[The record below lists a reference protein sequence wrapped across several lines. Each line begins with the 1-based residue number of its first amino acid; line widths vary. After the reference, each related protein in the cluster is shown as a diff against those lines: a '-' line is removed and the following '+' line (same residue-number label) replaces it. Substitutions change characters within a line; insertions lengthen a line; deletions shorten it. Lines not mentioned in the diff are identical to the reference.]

1 MYLVC
6 FKNEMIWRESMKRIA
21 SICLLAFVYSNS
33 FCMDNIKLRFVE
45 STCPT
50 EIERFRA
57 FGIGIDQALIR
68 TENLVGEKRLFE
80 DVLRFFLKN
89 RDSVVGDSHLL
100 NSICKYITCKGK
112 ISAKEPAK
120 VAKLKDLVVF
130 MLTKMSGSVD
140 APVAFQSFYRLFS
153 ADYIWILAEQD
164 KKFAVYAVLAHAN
177 VAENLSKY
185 DVNTMNSLR
194 LSYPELDDNVKS
206 LIVEIEKSAH
216 LVGSC
221 DMRGINDYLVLSQDL
236 KTRISAELKR
246 LLDEEN
252 PLPGSI
258 HAQFKDIVVNLCNK

>member
-6 FKNEMIWRESMKRIA
+6 FKIEMIWRESMKRIA

-33 FCMDNIKLRFVE
+33 FCMDNVELCFIE

-57 FGIGIDQALIR
+57 YDIGIDQALIR
-68 TENLVGEKRLFE
+68 TENLVGEKHLFE

-112 ISAKEPAK
+112 VFAEDPSK
-120 VAKLKDLVVF
+120 VDKLKDLVVF
-130 MLTKMSGSVD
+130 MLTKMSVSAD

-194 LSYPELDDNVKS
+194 LSYPELDDNVKL
-206 LIVEIEKSAH
+206 LIVEIEKSAPF

-221 DMRGINDYLVLSQDL
+221 DMRGTNDYLVLSQDL
-236 KTRISAELKR
+236 KIRISTELKR
-246 LLDEEN
+246 LLNEEN
-252 PLPGSI
+252 PVPGSI
-258 HAQFKDIVVNLCNK
+258 HAKFKDIVVNK